1 MDRISTATGRERVL
15 LMSLVEQSRSL
26 LVAVL
31 TRCLL
36 AAVFLLL
43 CGQSMLAQTTILTHP
58 LDPLSK
64 EEIGAASKLLKESGK
79 LPANA
84 RFQTIVLNEPPKA
97 EVYAFK
103 PGDAFRREA
112 FFVAYDRANNKTF
125 DGVADLRGQRV
136 VSVREVPDAQP
147 SIMLDDVLMF
157 QSIVRSDPEWQSA
170 MRKRGITEFGK
181 VQIEMWSAGNFGF
194 PEEQG
199 KRLFRGLSYLRED
212 SRNPYARP
220 IEGVIAVVDMNARK
234 VLKVVDSGI
243 VPVPSATADVDEKS
257 VGQLREAPKPLQIV
271 QPNGASFE
279 IRGNEIRWQKWR
291 FRYALHPREGLVL
304 YTVGYEDG
312 GKVRPILY
320 RASLSEMV
328 VPYGDPSA
336 GWFIRNA
343 FDEGEFAIGR
353 LAIPLEAKTDV
364 PDNATLLDAVFSNE
378 GGGALDAKRAIAIY
392 ERDGGVSWKHVDY
405 MTNQNQSRR
414 ARQLVI
420 GIFVVV
426 GNYDYGFNWIFYQ
439 DGTIEQEVLLTG
451 VMATKGVSPD
461 AQQKHDPYGHVV
473 AAGVA
478 APHHQHFF
486 NYRLDFDVD
495 GSANTVVEQ
504 NTETLAQ
511 GKDNPYGNAFVMHET
526 PLRREAEA
534 QRSLNLAT
542 HRRWRI
548 INPTAKNGLGQATG
562 YLLFTGENSVPLP
575 GENSAVRRRAGFM
588 NSHLWVTQYEPDERY
603 AAGLYVNQSKGG
615 DGLTKWVKQN
625 RELENKDVV
634 MWYSFGVTHLP
645 RPEDY
650 PVMPVHKAGFKLMP
664 VGFFTRNPALDLP
677 K

>member
-1 MDRISTATGRERVL
+1 MNKTWERGRPARYEFWKT
-15 LMSLVEQSRSL
+15 LMLFV
-26 LVAVL
+26 
-31 TRCLL
+31 CL
-36 AAVFLLL
+36 AAAFPVA
-43 CGQSMLAQTTILTHP
+43 LAQTADIAHP

-64 EEIGAASKLLKESGK
+64 EEIAAAAKLLKDSGK
-79 LPANA
+79 LPVNA
-84 RFQTIVLNEPPKA
+84 RFQVIVLNEPPKA

-103 PGDAFRREA
+103 PGVPFRREA
-112 FFVAYDRANNKTF
+112 FFVAYDRANNRTF

-136 VSVREVPDAQP
+136 LSVREVPDAQP
-147 SIMLDDVLMF
+147 SLMLDDALMF
-157 QSIVRSDPEWQSA
+157 QSIVRADAEWQAA

-181 VQIEMWSAGNFGF
+181 VQVEMWSAGNFGF

-212 SRNPYARP
+212 SNNPYARP
-220 IEGVIAVVDMNARK
+220 VEGLIAVVDMNARK
-234 VLKVVDSGI
+234 VLKLIDTGV
-243 VPVPSATADVDEKS
+243 VPVPRATADVDEKS
-257 VGQLREAPKPLQIV
+257 VGQLREAPKPLQIM

-304 YTVGYEDG
+304 YTVGYEDQ
-312 GKVRPILY
+312 GKVRSILY

-353 LAIPLEAKTDV
+353 LAVPLEAKTDV

-378 GGGALDAKRAIAIY
+378 SGGSIDAKRVIAIY

-414 ARQLVI
+414 ARQLVLS
-420 GIFVVV
+420 IFVVV
-426 GNYDYGFNWIFYQ
+426 GNYDYGFNWVFHQ

-451 VMATKGVSPD
+451 VMATKGVAPLG
-461 AQQKHDPYGHVV
+461 ANGEHGEHDPYGHLV
-473 AAGVA
+473 ADGVA

-495 GSANTVVEQ
+495 GTNNTVVEQ
-504 NTETLAQ
+504 NTETLPP
-511 GKDNPYGNAFVMHET
+511 GPKNPYDNAFAMKET
-526 PLRREAEA
+526 PLRNEAEA
-534 QRSLNLAT
+534 QRQLNLAT
-542 HRRWRI
+542 HRRWRV
-548 INPTAKNGLGQATG
+548 INPTAKNALGQPTG

-575 GENSAVRRRAGFM
+575 GINSAVRKRAGFF
-588 NSHLWVTQYEPDERY
+588 NSHLWVTPQAPDEIH
-603 AAGLYVNQSKGG
+603 AAGLYINQGKGG
-615 DGLTKWVKQN
+615 DGLPKWAKQN
-625 RELENKDVV
+625 RPLENQDVV
-634 MWYSFGVTHLP
+634 LWYTFGVTHIP
-645 RPEDY
+645 RPEDW

-664 VGFFTRNPALDLP
+664 YGFFTRNPALDVP
-677 K
+677 KQ